1 MSATMQ
7 PIKGDFPQ
15 CDTTPRAAPF
25 IITGPVLRVTP
36 RVNGFMVEMKGLFER
51 VNTIEY
57 KGKQAPEWL
66 VSGAI
71 IEVDFEKNSITLLKN
86 AERGQANKTHA

>member
-15 CDTTPRAAPF
+15 CDTTPRAVPF

-36 RVNGFMVEMKGLFER
+36 RVNGFEVEMKGGNAQVQVF
-51 VNTIEY
+51 EY

-66 VSGAI
+66 VSGAM
-71 IEVDFEKNSITLLKN
+71 IEVDFDKNSITLLP
-86 AERGQANKTHA
+86 E

>member
-1 MSATMQ
+1 MGAKIQ
-7 PIKGDFPQ
+7 PIKVDLPP
-15 CDTTPRAAPF
+15 CDTTPRAVPF

-66 VSGAI
+66 VSSAM
-71 IEVDFEKNSITLLKN
+71 IEVDFEKNSITLLP
-86 AERGQANKTHA
+86 E